1 MEILSPAGNF
11 EAFLAAVNNGAD
23 AVYIGGK
30 SFGARAFAGNF
41 DMEEIAE
48 AVKYAHLRNV
58 KVYVTVNTL
67 INDDE
72 MDSAVKF
79 VVELYNLGVDAVII
93 QDWGLI
99 NILRRDYPEIALN
112 ASTQMTIHNSEGCE
126 FAEKAGFKRAILARE
141 VSIAEMAQIN
151 GKVDIETE
159 VFVHG
164 ALCICYSGQ
173 CLFSSLVGGR
183 SGNRGRCAQPCRL
196 KYMLVD
202 SRGNVVKN
210 AHILSPKDLNGIESL
225 SEIAESGVAS
235 AKIEGRMKR
244 PEYVATVVGAYAKAN
259 RGMNAEGAQK
269 ALEQAFNREFTTGYL
284 LKNQGADLMSYNR
297 PNNRGI
303 KLGRVE
309 KVLNKGV
316 VLKLES
322 NLAINDGVEI
332 WVTKGGRQG
341 FTVDNLTIADVEVE
355 DADAGS
361 EVFIDISKTGVNLRN
376 IKVGDRVFKT
386 LDYKLNQKARAT
398 FGNPDNLAVAMKLIA
413 HEGEHVTLRLTCR
426 KEQVEYTDESF
437 VVPQAQKHPATMESI
452 HRQLARL
459 GGSGWCLSYLEIEI
473 DDNIMIPASVLNNC
487 RRMAIAKIE
496 KHFLAAYNRQAVEY
510 KKPAAV
516 KAELKYTGT
525 KVAALVDGNRSA
537 RAALEGG
544 ADIIY
549 LNAVP
554 FRGGKPLTDEELKKL
569 AATDVPVYMAL
580 PIIAKENELGYWE
593 QQLKKYDRLGIKGII
608 AANFWAVNLAN
619 KIKYGGE
626 IAGDFSLNYFNSAAA
641 DFWRRQGVARLGVST
656 ELNWKQIAALRHNI
670 AKELLV
676 FGNLRMM
683 TTEHCLLGANCGGR
697 TAENKCSKPCL
708 ECNRY
713 YLQDE
718 KGYRFPVRADE
729 FCRNHIYN
737 GHMLCLIEDLPRL
750 AAAKPAVIRLDLQQL
765 RDREI
770 RESVEC
776 FHLAWQMAQ
785 NGFEYDYAAAKKRL
799 ADLLNRPFTKGHY
812 YRGVE

>member
-1 MEILSPAGNF
+1 MEILSPAGNY

-23 AVYIGGK
+23 AVYMGGK
-30 SFGARAFAGNF
+30 NFGARAFAGNF
-41 DMEEIAE
+41 GTDEIAK

-67 INDDE
+67 VNDDE
-72 MDSAVKF
+72 MEAAVKF

-99 NILRRDYPEIALN
+99 HNLRQRCPQVALN

-126 FAEKAGFKRAILARE
+126 FAEKVGFKRAILARE
-141 VSIAEMAQIN
+141 VSIDEMARIN
-151 GKVDIETE
+151 NKVDIETE

-202 SRGNVVKN
+202 SRGNVVNN
-210 AHILSPKDLNGIESL
+210 AHLLSPKDLNGIEDL
-225 SEIAESGVAS
+225 ERIAEVGVVS

-259 RGMNAEGAQK
+259 KGMDVESAQK
-269 ALEQAFNREFTTGYL
+269 DLEQAFNREFTSGYL
-284 LKNQGADLMSYNR
+284 HSNQGADMMSYSR

-309 KVLNKGV
+309 QILPDGIL
-316 VLKLES
+316 LKLES
-322 NLAINDGVEI
+322 SLAINDGVEI

-355 DADAGS
+355 DADPGS
-361 EVFIDISKTGVNLRN
+361 EVFINTANTDLNLRN
-376 IKVGDRVFKT
+376 VRVGDRVFKT
-386 LDYKLNQKARAT
+386 LDYKLNEKARAT
-398 FGNPDNLAVAMKLIA
+398 FDNADTLAVAMKLIA

-437 VVPQAQKHPATMESI
+437 VVPAAQKHPATIDSV
-452 HRQLARL
+452 HKQLARL
-459 GGSGWCLSYLEIEI
+459 GGSGWYLSYLETEI

-496 KHFLAAYNRQAVEY
+496 DQFLAAYEREPLQY
-510 KKPAAV
+510 CKPAKIDNTV
-516 KAELKYTGT
+516 KYGGT
-525 KVAALVDGNRSA
+525 QVAALVDSNRSA
-537 RAALEGG
+537 RAAIDGG

-549 LNAVP
+549 LSAVA
-554 FRGGKPLTDEELKKL
+554 FRGVKAVSDDDLQRLT
-569 AATDVPVYMAL
+569 ATGVPIYMVL
-580 PIIAKENELGYWE
+580 PIIAKEGELAHW
-593 QQLKKYDRLGIKGII
+593 QRQLKKYDSLGVAGIVCG
-608 AANFWAVNLAN
+608 NSWAVNLAAN
-619 KIKYGGE
+619 VGYQGE
-626 IAGDFSLNYFNSAAA
+626 IVGDFSFNYFNS
-641 DFWRRQGVARLGVST
+641 DCGEFWRNQGVARLGVST
-656 ELNWKQIAALRHNI
+656 ELNLKQIAGLRHNI
-670 AKELLV
+670 ARELLV

-683 TTEHCLLGANCGGR
+683 TTEHCVLGANCGGR
-697 TAENKCSKPCL
+697 TADKKCSRPCL
-708 ECNRY
+708 DNNRY

-718 KGYRFPVRADE
+718 KGYQFPVRADE

-737 GHMLCLIEDLPRL
+737 GHMLCMIEDLPKL
-750 AAAKPAVIRLDLQQL
+750 IAEKPAVIRLDLLHL

-770 RESVEC
+770 REATEI
-776 FHLAWQMAQ
+776 FHMACQMAQ
-785 NGFEYDYAAAKKRL
+785 NGFDYDYAAAKKQL
-799 ADLLNRPFTKGHY
+799 QDLMGRPFTKGHY